1 MKSKLFFSEIYPGQE
16 KNFQNDSFYD
26 LSSFQYESL
35 RQEIIN
41 YIYFRDRNMS
51 IQEMERKKIM
61 IEFLGEFCFSHKP
74 MINALADY
82 PYTELLHDFKSWCTE
97 TQISKLNYRYQRK
110 GYKDLVDCNIVL
122 ENFKDIV
129 RYSFEHDMRVEIEK
143 ARWDIR
149 KLELPYQSE
158 NIPNN
163 FIVNFSKITQLQIH
177 CAMKRAVLLWIRYLS
192 LSTVQQ
198 RILAMSKFSLY
209 SIQVGV
215 QYYADCVRE
224 AGCESPLDI
233 SRLQLSWQG
242 YNYGNGYIGWAL
254 EHYGGYSLENA
265 LQFSQEKAAALGW
278 PRYGDPQYVPHVQR
292 YYSGGGIF
300 GGIFGNGQ
308 IVQVAKQEVGSS
320 NGEKYWRWYGFD
332 SYVEWC
338 ACFVSWC
345 GEQAG
350 LIESGA
356 MPKFSLCENGIAWFK
371 SHGKW
376 QETGGI
382 PSAGS
387 LVFFD
392 WNGDGISDHVGIVEK
407 YEGGIIYT
415 VEGNTGTNIGGN
427 NVRGVWKH
435 SYSVGSAT
443 ILGYG
448 II

>member
-1 MKSKLFFSEIYPGQE
+1 MTEEVGVTETTL
-16 KNFQNDSFYD
+16 
-26 LSSFQYESL
+26 
-35 RQEIIN
+35 IIT
-41 YIYFRDRNMS
+41 I
-51 IQEMERKKIM
+51 
-61 IEFLGEFCFSHKP
+61 SHKTANE
-74 MINALADY
+74 MAMEYGFDAGQLQQL
-82 PYTELLHDFKSWCTE
+82 TELLAEENSSLWNTVLYGMVNSTGD
-97 TQISKLNYRYQRK
+97 
-110 GYKDLVDCNIVL
+110 GNIVMVAL
-122 ENFKDIV
+122 SQLGNV
-129 RYSFEHDMRVEIEK
+129 GGQ
-143 ARWDIR
+143 
-149 KLELPYQSE
+149 PYWS
-158 NIPNN
+158 
-163 FIVNFSKITQLQIH
+163 
-177 CAMKRAVLLWIRYLS
+177 
-192 LSTVQQ
+192 
-198 RILAMSKFSLY
+198 
-209 SIQVGV
+209 
-215 QYYADCVRE
+215 
-224 AGCESPLDI
+224 
-233 SRLQLSWQG
+233 
-242 YNYGNGYIGWAL
+242 
-254 EHYGGYSLENA
+254 
-265 LQFSQEKAAALGW
+265 
-278 PRYGDPQYVPHVQR
+278 
-292 YYSGGGIF
+292 
-300 GGIFGNGQ
+300 
-308 IVQVAKQEVGSS
+308 
-320 NGEKYWRWYGFD
+320 WYGF
-332 SYVEWC
+332 SSRVEWC

>member
-1 MKSKLFFSEIYPGQE
+1 MWK
-16 KNFQNDSFYD
+16 
-26 LSSFQYESL
+26 QY
-35 RQEIIN
+35 RV
-41 YIYFRDRNMS
+41 
-51 IQEMERKKIM
+51 
-61 IEFLGEFCFSHKP
+61 
-74 MINALADY
+74 
-82 PYTELLHDFKSWCTE
+82 
-97 TQISKLNYRYQRK
+97 K
-110 GYKDLVDCNIVL
+110 G
-122 ENFKDIV
+122 
-129 RYSFEHDMRVEIEK
+129 
-143 ARWDIR
+143 
-149 KLELPYQSE
+149 
-158 NIPNN
+158 
-163 FIVNFSKITQLQIH
+163 
-177 CAMKRAVLLWIRYLS
+177 
-192 LSTVQQ
+192 
-198 RILAMSKFSLY
+198 
-209 SIQVGV
+209 
-215 QYYADCVRE
+215 
-224 AGCESPLDI
+224 I
-233 SRLQLSWQG
+233 SRQ
-242 YNYGNGYIGWAL
+242 N
-254 EHYGGYSLENA
+254 
-265 LQFSQEKAAALGW
+265 
-278 PRYGDPQYVPHVQR
+278 
-292 YYSGGGIF
+292 
-300 GGIFGNGQ
+300 
-308 IVQVAKQEVGSS
+308 
-320 NGEKYWRWYGFD
+320 WYGFD

-356 MPKFSLCENGIAWFK
+356 MPKFSLCENGIDWFK